1 LIPLSFWLFLLHCC
15 LKDGVS
21 KTNIYFIAAGPVMGG
36 ALGNPLMLTAGPTGG
51 MLPQQSPMMTGAPA
65 PYGMGGSPSGM
76 YGGGL

>member
-1 LIPLSFWLFLLHCC
+1 MLVSIHTLFCFVSIVALILINPFFS
-15 LKDGVS
+15 
-21 KTNIYFIAAGPVMGG
+21 AAAPVMGG

-51 MLPQQSPMMTGAPA
+51 MYPQQSPMMTGASA